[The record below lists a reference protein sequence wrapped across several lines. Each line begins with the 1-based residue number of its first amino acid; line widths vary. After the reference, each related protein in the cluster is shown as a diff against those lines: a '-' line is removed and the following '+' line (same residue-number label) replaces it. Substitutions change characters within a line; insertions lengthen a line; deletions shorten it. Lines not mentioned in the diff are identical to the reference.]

1 MTGLSSR
8 LPRRVWLP
16 TARHPIVWLL
26 TAGLVIAVPG
36 LGSAAEGDPSWTVP
50 PAELGKV
57 YVTGSI
63 SVGGTIDYDLL
74 RAGFGA
80 SFIFRPLAAED
91 FLGFLYRWNTSMVLQ
106 ADYRPVAEDRR
117 LLAGDFILRRYEHD
131 MRSSAATGST
141 FWGLGVGAAEATAPA
156 DAPTGDTISWTFL
169 LEVGHEWNPSR
180 NLVFFAKCQLRW
192 FDHHGLDYSNWSVHG
207 GAGIPVFW

>member
-16 TARHPIVWLL
+16 TAWHPIVWLL
-26 TAGLVIAVPG
+26 AVGLAIAAPG
-36 LGSAAEGDPSWTVP
+36 LGSAADDDPSGVGR
-50 PAELGKV
+50 PAELGTV